1 MYSGKK
7 IDDKEYNN
15 AYDIIRDQYEE
26 TLRVP
31 NVYNRLVLIPGDQM
45 HGMTTIGDKERNTLL
60 FFCYDLTGVS
70 LPEYK
75 RYPTVPIS
83 NHAL

>member
-1 MYSGKK
+1 
-7 IDDKEYNN
+7 
-15 AYDIIRDQYEE
+15 
-26 TLRVP
+26 
-31 NVYNRLVLIPGDQM
+31 
-45 HGMTTIGDKERNTLL
+45 MTTIGDKERNTLL